1 MDLSIILNQGFIEGF
16 LTATVRMA
24 APLLLASL
32 GAIFTARS
40 GIINLALEGIMLIG
54 AFAGFYG
61 AYLTSNPYIGA
72 LFGAVGGLLTALIL
86 GFLAITVGANQTVA
100 GTGINMF
107 ALGITSYLLNVAFGI
122 GNRPSTVPSFSV
134 LKIPVLSNIP
144 LIGPALFEHIPLV
157 YLAFLLVPVV
167 WYILLHTPTGLLIR
181 SVGEHP
187 KAVDTLG
194 GNVVRTRYICVMVSG
209 LLAGLGGAFLS
220 IGYLS
225 VFMENITA
233 GRGYIALA
241 AVTFGKWN
249 PFGVLGASMLFG
261 AADGLQL
268 RLQSVGLNI
277 PYQFLLMLPYAL
289 TMIALAGLVGRTI
302 PPAAMGKPYSKQDAR

>member
-1 MDLSIILNQGFIEGF
+1 MDWSKVFNEVFIIGF
-16 LTATVRMA
+16 LTASVRMA

-32 GAIFTARS
+32 GAIFTARV
-40 GIINLALEGIMLIG
+40 GIINLALEGIMLVG
-54 AFAGFYG
+54 AFSGFYG
-61 AYLTSNPYIGA
+61 AYLTGNPLVGA
-72 LFGAVGGLLTALIL
+72 LFGMAGGALTALIL

-100 GTGINMF
+100 GTGINIF
-107 ALGITSYLLNVAFGI
+107 ALGITSYLLSVAFGI
-122 GNRPSTVPSFSV
+122 GNRPSAVPSF
-134 LKIPVLSNIP
+134 KEIPIPVLADIP
-144 LIGPALFEHIPLV
+144 IIGPMLFNHIGLV

-167 WYILLHTPTGLLIR
+167 WYILFRTPFGLTMR

-194 GNVVRTRYICVMVSG
+194 GNVIRTRYICVIISG
-209 LLAGLGGAFLS
+209 ILAGLGGAVLS
-220 IGYLS
+220 IGQLS

-249 PFGVLGASMLFG
+249 PLGVLGASMLFG

-268 RLQSVGLNI
+268 RLQAVGLKI
-277 PYQFLLMLPYAL
+277 PYQFLLMLPYLL
-289 TMIALAGLVGRTI
+289 TMIALAGLVGKTT

>member
-1 MDLSIILNQGFIEGF
+1 MDWSIVFNQTFIEGF
-16 LTATVRMA
+16 LTATIRMA
-24 APLLLASL
+24 APLLLAGL
-32 GAIFTARS
+32 GAIFTAKS
-40 GIINLALEGIMLIG
+40 GIINMALEGMMLVG
-54 AFAGFYG
+54 AFFGFYG
-61 AYLTSNPYIGA
+61 AYLTGNPYLGA
-72 LFGAVGGLLTALIL
+72 LMGALGGFFIALIL
-86 GFLAITVGANQTVA
+86 GFLAISVGANQTVA

-107 ALGITSYLLNVAFGI
+107 ALGLTSYLLNVAFGI
-122 GNRPSTVPSFSV
+122 GNRPNTVPSFKI
-134 LKIPVLSNIP
+134 LEIPILADIPV
-144 LIGPALFEHIPLV
+144 IGPALFQHIPLV
-157 YLAFLLVPVV
+157 YFAFLLVPVV
-167 WYILLHTPTGLLIR
+167 WYILFHTPIGLIIR

-194 GNVVRTRYICVMVSG
+194 GNVIRTRYICTMVSG

-241 AVTFGKWN
+241 AITFGKWN
-249 PFGVLGASMLFG
+249 PFGVLGAALLFG

-268 RLQSVGLNI
+268 RLQSVGLDI
-277 PYQFLLMLPYAL
+277 PYQFLLMLPYVL
-289 TMIALAGLVGRTI
+289 TMIALAGLVGKTI